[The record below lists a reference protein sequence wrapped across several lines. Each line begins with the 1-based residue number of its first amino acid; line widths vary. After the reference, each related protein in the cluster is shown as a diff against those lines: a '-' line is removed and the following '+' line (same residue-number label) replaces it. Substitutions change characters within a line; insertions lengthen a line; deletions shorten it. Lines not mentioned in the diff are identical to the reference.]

1 MFSIAQNL
9 VLLKNLDEWVDR
21 HGIKS
26 SELCMLLDNLQKYKE
41 EMEQR
46 LKEADFIVKKISDY
60 CFDEPDTYFAC
71 TFL

>member
-1 MFSIAQNL
+1 MSERT
-9 VLLKNLDEWVDR
+9 LKRIDEWVDR

>member
-1 MFSIAQNL
+1 MSERT
-9 VLLKNLDEWVDR
+9 LKRIDEWVDR

-60 CFDEPDTYFAC
+60 CLAKIAKAYLEKWK
-71 TFL
+71 